1 MTPHLSERLTERGF
15 TLVELMVVVMILGIL
30 IAIATVAFT
39 HAREPAIDRSAQAL
53 LTNSVQAV
61 HAVYADTQSYAEV
74 TRPQLAAAEKSIH
87 FFDETAAVEAAHH
100 AVSVATGSVAGVDYI
115 VLSTHTGNGD
125 CLAVRDAEDSQ
136 TLYQRVPGDVCPA
149 NAFDPSFGWVAQ
161 WPPR

>member
-1 MTPHLSERLTERGF
+1 
-15 TLVELMVVVMILGIL
+15 
-30 IAIATVAFT
+30 
-39 HAREPAIDRSAQAL
+39 
-53 LTNSVQAV
+53 V
-61 HAVYADTQSYAEV
+61 HVVYADTQSYAEI
-74 TRPQLAAAEKSIH
+74 TRADLSGAEKSIH
-87 FFDETAAVEAAHH
+87 WFDETTPVEAAHH

-125 CLAVRDAEDSQ
+125 CLAVRDAENSK